1 MTTIPSIKLSNK
13 AMLISLNISSWTARR
28 YDKKITKKVEDE
40 FNAKD
45 SGRFNKILI
54 SLDKIKGIQK
64 VASEARDYHY
74 EQTLPWGDS
83 GTRILPS
90 ASYMTYTARMR
101 ELKAKFEFEVN
112 AFLSVYPTLK
122 EDAKIRLNGMYRE
135 EDYPNIET
143 ITNKYSFSVSVLPLP
158 DAEDFRVD
166 LQGDE
171 VGKIQ
176 REIESRVAEAQD
188 NAMKDIWDRLYEKV
202 SRMADKLSD
211 KNGIFRDTLVQNTID
226 LCNILPNL
234 NISNNPK
241 LEEMRREVENKLC
254 GYVPQELRDNE
265 HVRSMAAQDAQRILD
280 SMSGYV
286 SQKVA

>member
-1 MTTIPSIKLSNK
+1 MATIPSIKLSNK
-13 AMLISLNISSWTARR
+13 AMLVSLNISSWTARR
-28 YDKKITKKVEDE
+28 YDRKVTKKVEDE

-74 EQTLPWGDS
+74 EQTLPWGDN

-90 ASYMTYTARMR
+90 ANYMTYTAHVR
-101 ELKAKFEFEVN
+101 ELKAKFELEVS
-112 AFLSVYPTLK
+112 AFLNVYPTLK
-122 EDAKIRLNGMYRE
+122 EDAKVRLNGMYKA
-135 EDYPNIET
+135 EDYPSVET
-143 ITNKYSFSVSVLPLP
+143 IADKYSFRVSVLPLP

-166 LQGDE
+166 LQEDE
-171 VGKIQ
+171 TGKIQ
-176 REIESRVAEAQD
+176 REIESRVAEAQA
-188 NAMKDIWDRLYEKV
+188 NAMKDLWNRLHEKV

-211 KNGIFRDTLVQNTID
+211 KNSIFRDTLIQNTID
-226 LCNILPNL
+226 LCNILPRL
-234 NISNNPK
+234 NITNDPK

-254 GYVPQELRDNE
+254 GYAPQELRDNE
-265 HVRSMAAQDAQRILD
+265 HDRAMAAKDAQRILD

-286 SQKVA
+286 GQKVA